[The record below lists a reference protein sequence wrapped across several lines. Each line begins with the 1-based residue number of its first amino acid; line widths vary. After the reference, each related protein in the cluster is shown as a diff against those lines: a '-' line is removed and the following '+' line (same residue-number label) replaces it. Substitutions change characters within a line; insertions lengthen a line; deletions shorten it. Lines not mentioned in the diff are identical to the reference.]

1 MDPSLT
7 PLAPN
12 PDGGPPD
19 FMSGPSLAPVNV
31 AIGSIIIAL
40 SAIIVTLRLYASYKH
55 IGRLSLDDC
64 E

>member
-1 MDPSLT
+1 MDPSMT

-12 PDGGPPD
+12 PDGSPPD

>member
-1 MDPSLT
+1 MDPQMM
-7 PLAPN
+7 PLIPN
-12 PDGGPPD
+12 PDGSPVD

-31 AIGSIIIAL
+31 AIGSIIITL

>member
-1 MDPSLT
+1 MV

-12 PDGGPPD
+12 PDGSPPNL
-19 FMSGPSLAPVNV
+19 MSGPSLAPVNV
-31 AIGSIIIAL
+31 SIGSIIIAL
-40 SAIIVTLRLYASYKH
+40 SAIVVTVRLYASYKH

>member
-1 MDPSLT
+1 MDPSMM

-31 AIGSIIIAL
+31 AIGSIIIVL

-55 IGRLSLDDC
+55 LGRLSLDDS

>member
-1 MDPSLT
+1 
-7 PLAPN
+7 
-12 PDGGPPD
+12 
-19 FMSGPSLAPVNV
+19 MSGPSLAPVNV

-40 SAIIVTLRLYASYKH
+40 STIIVTLRLYASYKH